1 MTGNLDLWKLIAGL
15 GIFLF
20 GMVLLEESIKSLS
33 GRAFRRMIRLYTDTR
48 LKAIGSG
55 TLVTAILQSSSAVS
69 LMVLAFVGAGV
80 MSIENAIGV
89 IMGSNIGTTFT
100 AWIVATL
107 GFKIK
112 IEAFALPFI
121 GIGGIGLIFF
131 RNSSRFSYASRL
143 LVGFGFLFL
152 GLDYMKGSVES
163 LAQNLDLSR
172 VPDYGLWVYLLV
184 GILFTA
190 IMQASAASI
199 AIVLTALHSQL
210 ITFEIGAVMV
220 IGANVGTTIT
230 VLLGAIGGMPAKKRV
245 SFSHLIF
252 NVVTAVVAF
261 FGLPILVWCVKVFFD
276 INTNSVMG
284 LALFHTLFNVLGV
297 IIFLPFMGLLSQ
309 VLFKLYPDHKAVLT
323 MYIDRTPTEVPD
335 AAVAA
340 IRKEIMHLL
349 EECQL
354 YNLRLLRIDD
364 KLVFDHE
371 LHFEKSMKKP
381 SLDHLYENLKLLH
394 GEIFSFYSRLQNQ
407 KLEETEAKELERIIY
422 ASRNMVN
429 SVKNFKSIRHNMDE
443 FDGSDNPYLNT
454 QYKLFRKRLVEL
466 YHIMGRIRQMKSREE
481 QYRRLLTTFAQI
493 EEADRQFI
501 QETMNAVSTGQVQ
514 EMEISTLL
522 LVNRLFTQAC
532 RLQIF
537 SLKDILLSLEQ
548 ISDFDREMDRRETK
562 NGEESKTD

>member
-1 MTGNLDLWKLIAGL
+1 MTGNIDLWKLIAGL

-131 RNSSRFSYASRL
+131 RNSSRLSYASRL

-172 VPDYGLWVYLLV
+172 VPDYGLWLYLLV

-190 IMQASAASI
+190 IVQASAASI

-261 FGLPILVWCVKVFFD
+261 LGLPVLIWCIKFFFD
-276 INTNSVMG
+276 IHTNSVMG

-297 IIFLPFMGLLSQ
+297 MIFFPFTGLLSRL
-309 VLFKLYPDHKAVLT
+309 LFRLYPDHKAVLT
-323 MYIDRTPTEVPD
+323 VYIDKTPTEVPD
-335 AAVAA
+335 AAAA
-340 IRKEIMHLL
+340 AVKKEIIHLL

-354 YNLRLLRIDD
+354 YNLRLLRIDEN
-364 KLVFDHE
+364 LVFDHD
-371 LHFEKSMKKP
+371 LHFEKNVKKKP
-381 SLDHLYENLKLLH
+381 TLDHLYENLKLLH

-422 ASRNMVN
+422 ASRNIMN
-429 SVKNFKSIRHNMDE
+429 SLKNFKSIRHNMDE
-443 FDGSDNPYLNT
+443 FDGSDNPYLNA

-466 YHIMGRIRQMKSREE
+466 YHTMGRIQQMTRREE
-481 QYRRLLTTFAQI
+481 QYRSLLTTFAQI
-493 EEADRQFI
+493 EEADKRFI
-501 QETMNAVSTGQVQ
+501 RETMEAVSTGQVQ

-537 SLKDILLSLEQ
+537 SLKDLLLSQEQ
-548 ISDFDREMDRRETK
+548 ISDFDREMDR
-562 NGEESKTD
+562 

>member
-1 MTGNLDLWKLIAGL
+1 MNVDLDLWKLLAGL

-20 GMVLLEESIKSLS
+20 GMFLLEDSVKALS
-33 GRAFRRMIRLYTDTR
+33 GKAFRRIIRLYTNGR
-48 LKAIGSG
+48 FKAIGSG
-55 TLVTAILQSSSAVS
+55 ALVTAILQSSSAVS